1 VVQALLSCPERDP
14 FVRGLV
20 AWVGFRQKPFLYE
33 RANRELGTT
42 KYPLHKMFRFAFS
55 ALLAFSAQPLYL
67 GIYLGLLGILS
78 AAAITGW
85 ALWQWGVGHT
95 VPGWT
100 SLLLAYMTGQ
110 SVILGVLGVFGVYL
124 ARLFRE
130 VQGRPRFVV
139 RRISGGDA
147 PAVPD
152 AGPGP
157 PVRQWRSQLDT

>member
-33 RANRELGTT
+33 RAHRELGAT
-42 KYPLHKMFRFAFS
+42 KYPLRKMLHFAFS

-67 GIYLGLLGILS
+67 GIYLGLLGILA
-78 AAAITGW
+78 AAAISGW
-85 ALWQWGVGHT
+85 ALWEWGVGHT

-100 SLLLAYMTGQ
+100 SLLVAYMTGQ
-110 SVILGVLGVFGVYL
+110 SLILGVLGVFGVYL
-124 ARLFRE
+124 ARLFQE

-139 RRISGGDA
+139 RRMSGADA
-147 PAVPD
+147 PAPAD
-152 AGPGP
+152 AGWNAPARQRP
-157 PVRQWRSQLDT
+157 PRFDT